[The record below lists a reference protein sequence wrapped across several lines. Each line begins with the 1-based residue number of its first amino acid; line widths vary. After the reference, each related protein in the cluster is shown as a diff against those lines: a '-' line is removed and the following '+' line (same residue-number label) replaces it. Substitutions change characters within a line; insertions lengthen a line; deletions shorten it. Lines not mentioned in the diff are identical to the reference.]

1 MASEASIV
9 DIRSVDKEL
18 TRLWRETAEGGLS
31 GVSAPVTRVLLA
43 NLLVYALTDDEADEA
58 QAVIADMAAE
68 YPTRTVITDA
78 QPDAAKEKL
87 DAGISVLCDINE
99 RGARL
104 CGESIRLH
112 VHDID
117 ESSLGTIIPL
127 LVPDLPIYL
136 WTPGDIATDQEAL
149 RRLAR
154 FSDHWIIDSRVFS
167 HWPSKLGFA
176 NSLTSEAGVCPHL
189 HDLAWGSLYQWRE
202 AIAQAYDSPSARAYL
217 AGVKSV
223 AIEYS
228 LQTGDGPAVEAVM
241 LAGWMMR
248 QLGWTLSSFK
258 KKSKSWIIEVNST
271 DAPLTITLHPTRNG
285 SRPLPITQV
294 TIQSEVD
301 GRNAEIR
308 SAAVPES
315 EELTTQVDAP
325 DLPGIRRTLRLA
337 SPSRCRAVCQALD
350 APGSDRL
357 YQQVLPT
364 ILALAKA
371 IDEVR

>member
-1 MASEASIV
+1 MGEPSIV

-43 NLLVYALTDDEADEA
+43 NLLVYALTDAEADEA

-68 YPTRTVITDA
+68 YPTRTVVTDA
-78 QPDAAKEKL
+78 QADAAKEKL
-87 DAGISVLCDINE
+87 DAGISVLCDTNE

-136 WTPGDIATDQEAL
+136 WTPGDILPEQEAL

-154 FSDHWIIDSRVFS
+154 FSDHWIVDSRGFS
-167 HWPSKLGFA
+167 EWPSKLDFA
-176 NSLTSEAGVCPHL
+176 NSLTSTAGVCPHL
-189 HDLAWGSLYQWRE
+189 HDLAWGSLHQWRE
-202 AIAQAYDSPSARAYL
+202 AIAQAFDSPPSRAYL
-217 AGVKSV
+217 AGIKSMTIDYAAPDSDRPTV
-223 AIEYS
+223 
-228 LQTGDGPAVEAVM
+228 DAVM
-241 LAGWMMR
+241 LAGWMIR
-248 QLGWTLSSFK
+248 QLGWTLSSCHK
-258 KKSKSWIIEVNST
+258 KGKNWMIEANST
-271 DAPLTITLHPTRNG
+271 DAPLSITLHPTRG
-285 SRPLPITQV
+285 DAQPQSITRV
-294 TIQSEVD
+294 VMQSEVE
-301 GRNAEIR
+301 GRKAQIR
-308 SAAVPES
+308 SVAVPES
-315 EELTTQVDAP
+315 QELTTEVEAP
-325 DLPGIRRTLRLA
+325 DLPCIRRTLA
-337 SPSRCRAVCQALD
+337 SGSQSRCRAVCQVLD
-350 APGSDRL
+350 APGTDRL

-371 IDEVR
+371 IDDAG